1 MRCDLSIELLSAYL
15 DNELSQTERSRV
27 EEHLKACPQCRAE
40 LEELKFGDEL
50 VRQRPVAEPSNKFL
64 LGFENRI
71 VAQLRPRPRW
81 SWVWRIVPIVTPVTV
96 AAITILVVLVNTEK
110 TAPMVGLPEIVPL
123 AVSEAEKRE
132 DKDDGASAGLMK
144 KAETPAP
151 ALARKPETKAGGEI
165 RAAEPARE
173 VVEQTATVPSA
184 PAATVTAGARDEVG
198 NDDAYKEEETRIQAS
213 LTELNI
219 PKNKVVRAIVDST
232 GRVVRVA
239 TGNTLQPEEDTM
251 LEVQL
256 EGQQIAPRSFARKQ
270 NLMYLDLTQQAPS
283 DTIVSDSL
291 KPEE

>member
-1 MRCDLSIELLSAYL
+1 MRCDLSIELLNAYL

-27 EEHLKACPQCRAE
+27 EEHLKVCAQCRAE
-40 LEELKFGDEL
+40 LEELKFGDEM

-81 SWVWRIVPIVTPVTV
+81 SWIWRIVPIVTPVTV
-96 AAITILVVLVNTEK
+96 AAITVLVVLVNTEK

-123 AVSEAEKRE
+123 AVSEADKRE

-173 VVEQTATVPSA
+173 VVEQTATIPSA
-184 PAATVTAGARDEVG
+184 PAATVAADVRDEEM
-198 NDDAYKEEETRIQAS
+198 YKEEETRIQAS
-213 LTELNI
+213 LSELNI

-291 KPEE
+291 KPGE